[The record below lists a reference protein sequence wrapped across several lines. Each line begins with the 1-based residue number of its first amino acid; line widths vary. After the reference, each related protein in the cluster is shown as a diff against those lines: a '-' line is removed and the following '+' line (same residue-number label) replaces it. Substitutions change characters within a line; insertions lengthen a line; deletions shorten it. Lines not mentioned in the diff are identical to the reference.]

1 MWVCGGWWREPSGDV
16 HTTLAAWFNQKPLQQ
31 MLLCNTALLVQSY
44 AQGRKPSRQ
53 GVLEQS
59 KLSVPVCLPG
69 IGEGSLGLTRV
80 SLQSEIGMYSSYYCT
95 THSMATL
102 SGLLQWLAVYCP
114 DICVSLSHLLT
125 FECKELIKAIPET
138 HTPGFP
144 RALGSG
150 PD

>member
-1 MWVCGGWWREPSGDV
+1 
-16 HTTLAAWFNQKPLQQ
+16 
-31 MLLCNTALLVQSY
+31 MLLCSTALLVQSC

-69 IGEGSLGLTRV
+69 IRDRSLGLTQV
-80 SLQSEIGMYSSYYCT
+80 SLQSEVGMYSSYCST
-95 THSMATL
+95 IHSMAAL
-102 SGLLQWLAVYCP
+102 SGLAQWLAVYCP

-125 FECKELIKAIPET
+125 FECKKLIKAIPET

-144 RALGSG
+144 RALDSG